1 MDDEESNKALLLSHP
16 NPNSNDSKK
25 SLGEKGMYMDWLGQ
39 RSTDDRD
46 DLGGCNRALWITG
59 KRKEKKRKESLHES
73 SRVWWDVWAGGLVR
87 LHLGLIRWG
96 SKIDREVR

>member
-25 SLGEKGMYMDWLGQ
+25 SLGEKGMYMDWLG
-39 RSTDDRD
+39 RPADDRA
-46 DLGGCNRALWITG
+46 DLGGWNRALWITG

-73 SRVWWDVWAGGLVR
+73 SRV
-87 LHLGLIRWG
+87 
-96 SKIDREVR
+96 